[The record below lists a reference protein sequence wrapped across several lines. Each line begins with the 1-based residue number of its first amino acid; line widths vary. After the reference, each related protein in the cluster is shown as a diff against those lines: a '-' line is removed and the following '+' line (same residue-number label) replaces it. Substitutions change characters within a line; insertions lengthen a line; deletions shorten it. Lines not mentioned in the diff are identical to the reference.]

1 MPELLLAG
9 EHLLMHERVIVAPAV
24 GTFRPFAADTVA
36 AEGEIVVEGQQIGTI
51 EVMGE
56 QRAVHSPFTG
66 FRMGML
72 AAAGDRVRAGQ
83 PLVWLRAVG
92 ATTAA
97 AKETGEPI
105 AALA

>member
-24 GTFRPFAADTVA
+24 GIFRPFAPETVT
-36 AEGEIVVEGQQIGTI
+36 AEGEIVVEGQQVGVI
-51 EVMGE
+51 EAMGE
-56 QRAVHSPFTG
+56 EQAVHSPFTG
-66 FRMGML
+66 FLMGML

-92 ATTAA
+92 SNTAS
-97 AKETGEPI
+97 ERDTGEPI